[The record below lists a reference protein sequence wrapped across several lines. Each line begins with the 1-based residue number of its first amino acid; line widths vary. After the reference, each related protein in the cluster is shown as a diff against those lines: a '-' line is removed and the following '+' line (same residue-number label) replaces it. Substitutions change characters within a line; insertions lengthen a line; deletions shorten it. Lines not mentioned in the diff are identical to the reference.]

1 MSPNASGPL
10 APPMSAAGA
19 SGIGRDELLPLDI
32 PLSPAVDDPLGFPG
46 YREKLAA
53 VRVEGNVHAVDVG
66 ILTLGEVEVVVARG
80 RFDVLAGSMGRTH
93 GSFIA
98 TAMAHAREHRMPF
111 VALTSSGGA
120 RMQEGML
127 SLVQMARAAEGIRA
141 LREAGVP
148 SITHL
153 GHPSTGGVFA
163 SYGSLADVVLADPEA
178 TIGFAGPRV
187 AESVTGSPV
196 GADSHH
202 GRSAHANGLVDA
214 LAAPGEAR
222 ERLTVWAEL
231 LHPARRHGP
240 LPSVARSQ
248 TPTVLLDA
256 VDVVARTRAAGRPSA
271 RQLLTDVFDQAV
283 ELSGDR
289 AGGADR
295 VAVAAIA
302 RLGARTVV
310 VVGFDRDAVGIHGR
324 RGMPGPAAFR
334 TVQRALTLARRHD
347 LPVISFIDTNGADPS
362 PASEAGG
369 VATSIAETF
378 VATLSVDAPTVGV
391 VMGEGGSGGALAIGA
406 TDRLLIQDD
415 AFFSVISPEGA
426 ATILHRDP
434 TRADDVVG
442 HLRLRAHDLLEL
454 GIVDDVLPGPTTS
467 DAVRAA
473 AAIRER
479 IVTTLEALDADAERL
494 VRRRARYGA

>member
-1 MSPNASGPL
+1 MSLNATGPL
-10 APPMSAAGA
+10 APSASTVGA
-19 SGIGRDELLPLDI
+19 SGIGRDELRPLDI
-32 PLSPAVDDPLGFPG
+32 PLPPAIDDPLGFPG

-53 VRVEGNVHAVDVG
+53 VRVEGNVHAIDVG

-93 GSFIA
+93 GSYIA
-98 TAMAHAREHRMPF
+98 TAMGHARERRMPF
-111 VALTSSGGA
+111 IALTSSGGA

-141 LREAGVP
+141 LREAAVP

-163 SYGSLADVVLADPEA
+163 SYGSLSDVVLADPEA

-187 AESVTGSPV
+187 TEAVTGDPV
-196 GADSHH
+196 GPNSHRGH
-202 GRSAHANGLVDA
+202 SAYASGLVDG
-214 LAAPGEAR
+214 LATPDETR
-222 ERLTVWAEL
+222 ERLTIWAEL
-231 LHPARRHGP
+231 LHPARRHGQ
-240 LPSVARSQ
+240 LPSVTRSQ
-248 TPTVLLDA
+248 TPTVQLDS
-256 VDVVARTRAAGRPSA
+256 VDVVARSRAAGRPSA
-271 RQLLTDVFDQAV
+271 RQLLTDIFDQAV

-295 VAVAAIA
+295 VAVAAVA

-310 VVGFDRDAVGIHGR
+310 VVGFDREAVGLHGR

-334 TVQRALTLARRHD
+334 TVQRALHLARRHG
-347 LPVISFIDTNGADPS
+347 LPVVALIDTNGADPS

-369 VATSIAETF
+369 VAISIAETF

-391 VMGEGGSGGALAIGA
+391 VTGEGGSGGALAIGA

-434 TRADDVVG
+434 TRANDVVG
-442 HLRLRAHDLLEL
+442 HLRLRAHDLLAL

-467 DAVRAA
+467 DPVRAA
-473 AAIRER
+473 AAMRER
-479 IVTTLEALDADAERL
+479 IVTTLETLDGDAERL
-494 VRRRARYGA
+494 ARRRDRYGP